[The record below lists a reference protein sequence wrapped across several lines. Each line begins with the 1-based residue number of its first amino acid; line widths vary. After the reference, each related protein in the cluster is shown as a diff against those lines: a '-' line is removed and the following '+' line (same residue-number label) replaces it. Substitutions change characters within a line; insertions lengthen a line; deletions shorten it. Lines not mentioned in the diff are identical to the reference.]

1 VWSDVNTPWQ
11 EIAACRGLPAEMFFP
26 FRTNELGKKRALRI
40 CDRCEVTQQCLAY
53 AMKNDEQWGIWG
65 GLSRPERQLVTKP

>member
-1 VWSDVNTPWQ
+1 MNTPWQ

-26 FRTNELGKKRALRI
+26 FHRNELGKKRALRI
-40 CDRCEVTQQCLAY
+40 CDRCEVTQQCLAF
-53 AMKNDEQWGIWG
+53 AIKNDEQWGIWG